1 MPARTY
7 HFSSQNQTRDGKHK
21 KAIPDSQW
29 KGVGYY
35 YLRGGGKGTEGRYWA
50 KRSFSKDVNRK
61 GPQGKRDAYGTGAYS
76 QYHDVGKGRYKTAG
90 LTKARKDKK
99 VVSSIK
105 RKGYPATAHGDM
117 SKARKLRAITGKS
130 KKQRKATAKRQATK
144 KKAPVKRKS
153 TKRKTTKR
161 KAISR
166 R

>member
-7 HFSSQNQTRDGKHK
+7 YFSSQTYIDGKK
-21 KAIPDSQW
+21 RLAIPNSQW
-29 KGVGYY
+29 KNAGYY

-90 LTKARKDKK
+90 LTKARKDKA
-99 VVSSIK
+99 VVRSIK
-105 RKGYPATAHGDM
+105 RKGYPATAHGDI